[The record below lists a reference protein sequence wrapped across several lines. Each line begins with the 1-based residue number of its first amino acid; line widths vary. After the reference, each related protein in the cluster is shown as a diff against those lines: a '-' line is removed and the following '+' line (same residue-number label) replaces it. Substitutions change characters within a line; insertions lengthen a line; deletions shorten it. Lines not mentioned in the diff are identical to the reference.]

1 MRIES
6 TNRTGAV
13 AGRSTAGKAGA
24 GPAFVPAGDGQTAR
38 VGAAT
43 PAAPAAGLDAI
54 LALQAVGDFTE
65 GRRRSVS
72 RGRQL
77 LDLLDD
83 MKADLLIGR
92 ASPERLDAMVGVLNT
107 LRDRVDA
114 DLDAVLDDIEL
125 RVRVELAKLGRFPQ
139 F

>member
-1 MRIES
+1 
-6 TNRTGAV
+6 
-13 AGRSTAGKAGA
+13 
-24 GPAFVPAGDGQTAR
+24 VPAGDGQTAR

-65 GRRRSVS
+65 GRRRAVS